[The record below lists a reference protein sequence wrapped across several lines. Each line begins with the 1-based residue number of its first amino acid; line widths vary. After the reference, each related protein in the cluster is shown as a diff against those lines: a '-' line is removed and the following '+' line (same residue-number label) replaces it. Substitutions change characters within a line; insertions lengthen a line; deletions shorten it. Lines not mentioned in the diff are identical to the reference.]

1 MTLSS
6 DSARLLSSTDTKNT
20 NNKDYENYIANYF
33 LKIYFFLDTK
43 SVTDSVPLKN
53 HNVSENTIAATIV
66 TEVTNV
72 KTDVEDD
79 LSLTV
84 PLVPSTSDMA
94 DQQQQTHLSKMSINN
109 NFEDSDMMESS
120 DDSNDSHE
128 SGDTSPDDM
137 EMTEIPG
144 ACHAVPDMDDQDWI
158 SNCSEEAVSFFSALE
173 KSGVSSEAVEK
184 LQMYCAESQCLTSAS
199 ADLVYSSTSYI
210 PPPPQHP
217 PVVHQSYQ
225 PQSHYPSHEDHW
237 EQFDPYVFI
246 KNLPP
251 LTPEMRSRNPA
262 LPLKT
267 RSSPEFSLV
276 IDLDETLVH
285 CSLQRLEDASLSFPV
300 VFQNQE
306 YEVVLILINHENT

>member
-1 MTLSS
+1 MSS
-6 DSARLLSSTDTKNT
+6 ATKH
-20 NNKDYENYIANYF
+20 NNKDCKLIKITQIYF
-33 LKIYFFLDTK
+33 VLISKYFFLEAK
-43 SVTDSVPLKN
+43 IGTDSAVPLKN
-53 HNVSENTIAATIV
+53 HNASDNTIAATIV

-72 KTDVEDD
+72 KTDVED
-79 LSLTV
+79 V
-84 PLVPSTSDMA
+84 PLVPSTSEMA
-94 DQQQQTHLSKMSINN
+94 EPQQQATHLSKISINN
-109 NFEDSDMMESS
+109 NFEDSDMLESS

-137 EMTEIPG
+137 EMTDIPG
-144 ACHAVPDMDDQDWI
+144 VCHAVPDMDDHDWI
-158 SNCSEEAVSFFSALE
+158 TNCSEEAVSFFSALE

-184 LQMYCAESQCLTSAS
+184 LQMYCAESQCLTSGS
-199 ADLVYSSTSYI
+199 SDLVYSSTSYI
-210 PPPPQHP
+210 PPPPPQHP
-217 PVVHQSYQ
+217 PMVHQSYQ
-225 PQSHYPSHEDHW
+225 PQSYSHEDHW

-306 YEVVLILINHENT
+306 YEVKTIQ